1 MAGGLY
7 GVGRGAYVTGG
18 LYGGDV
24 AILYVVVSGT
34 LYVTI
39 DLIL

>member
-7 GVGRGAYVTGG
+7 GVGGGAYVAGG

-34 LYVTI
+34 LYEVVSGG
-39 DLIL
+39 L